1 MSFPFDCKPLLTAMG
16 LGLCAMVA
24 ACAAPTTPI
33 APNADGEV
41 IAANEAQ
48 DIAAVVTGIKALV
61 QKGYDA
67 EGRAFRDA
75 HRKSHGCVVA
85 RFTVLGGLPA
95 NLAQGV
101 LARPRSFD
109 AVIRYSNGSQ
119 NVDDTKG
126 DARGMAI
133 KLMGVDGPKLLGDE
147 AGARTQDF
155 LLMTSPVF
163 FVRNAKDYV
172 GFQQAISSG
181 GLSVAGWLAWHWREA
196 SVLLSIQN
204 RKMSN
209 PLNGRYWSPTP
220 SRLGAGQQVK
230 YSATPCAGQTFT
242 DTASGV
248 DLLGQNL
255 TAHLA
260 QRSACFDFSVQ
271 RRTQPTQMPIE
282 DATVEWKE
290 SAAPFVKVARIDIAA
305 QSPEQGQACD
315 VRSFTPWHSIAEH
328 RPLGGIERT
337 RKAVYQAI
345 STLRHDLNGEPRVE
359 P

>member
-1 MSFPFDCKPLLTAMG
+1 MPHLPIRPTWLATAALLS
-16 LGLCAMVA
+16 LCLSAHAQVA
-24 ACAAPTTPI
+24 TT
-33 APNADGEV
+33 NADGET
-41 IAANEAQ
+41 IPANEAK
-48 DIAAVVTGIKALV
+48 DIAAVVTGIQALV
-61 QKGYDA
+61 QKTYDT

-75 HRKSHGCVVA
+75 HRKSHGCVAA
-85 RFTVLGGLPA
+85 RFTVLGGLPT
-95 NLAQGV
+95 NLARGV
-101 LARPRSFD
+101 FARPRSYD

-119 NVDDTKG
+119 VTDDTKG

-133 KLMGVDGPKLLGDE
+133 KLLGVDGPKLLGDE

-155 LLMTSPVF
+155 LLMNSPVF

-172 GFQQAISSG
+172 GFQNAISSG
-181 GLSVAGWLAWHWREA
+181 GLAVAGWLAWNWREA

-209 PLNGRYWSPTP
+209 PLNGRYWAPTP
-220 SRLGAGQQVK
+220 SRLGDGQQVK
-230 YSATPCAGQTFT
+230 YSATPCAGQTFN
-242 DTASGV
+242 DTATGV
-248 DLLGQNL
+248 NLLQQNMA
-255 TAHLA
+255 AHLA
-260 QRSACFDFSVQ
+260 QRGACFDFSVQ

-282 DATVEWKE
+282 DPTVEWKE
-290 SAAPFVKVARIDIAA
+290 SAAPFVKVARIEIPA
-305 QSPEQGQACD
+305 QTPELGQTCD

>member
-1 MSFPFDCKPLLTAMG
+1 MHTHQVSLVLKQVAQATG
-16 LGLCAMVA
+16 LSLCLMAS
-24 ACAAPTTPI
+24 ACAAT
-33 APNADGEV
+33 ANADGEV
-41 IAANEAQ
+41 IAPNEAK

-61 QKGYDA
+61 QKTHA
-67 EGRAFRDA
+67 QEGRAFRDA
-75 HRKSHGCVVA
+75 HRKAHGCVSA
-85 RFTVLGGLPA
+85 KFTVLGGLPTD
-95 NLAQGV
+95 LAQGV

-119 NVDDTKG
+119 VVDDTKG

-133 KLMGVDGPKLLGDE
+133 KLMGIDGPKLLGDE

-172 GFQQAISSG
+172 GFQSAISNG
-181 GLSVAGWLAWHWREA
+181 GLSVAGWLALHWREA

-204 RKMSN
+204 RKVSN
-209 PLNGRYWSPTP
+209 PLNTRYWSPTP
-220 SRLGAGQQVK
+220 SRLGTQQIK
-230 YSATPCAGQTFT
+230 YSAVPCAGQSFT
-242 DTASGV
+242 DVSTGQH
-248 DLLGQNL
+248 LLRENME
-255 TAHLA
+255 AHLSK
-260 QRSACFDFSVQ
+260 QGACFDFMVQ
-271 RRTQPTQMPIE
+271 RRAQPKQMPIE

-290 SAAPFVKVARIDIAA
+290 SAAPFVKVARIDIASQA
-305 QSPEQGQACD
+305 PEQGEACEI
-315 VRSFTPWHSIAEH
+315 RSFTPWHSIEAH

-345 STLRHDLNGEPRVE
+345 STLRHDLNGQPRVE